1 MVNEKVTEFY
11 NKNASKYYKERVLS
25 GGSLFNEYIEMPAV
39 IKLLNENFVAK
50 RILDVGCGL
59 GVYSKLLSEKGGKV
73 TAIDSSKEMINH
85 AKILCT
91 GLSVNFIHQPFES
104 FVPAN
109 DETFDIIL
117 GSFMLSY
124 FEDLTFVFSK
134 ISNILS
140 ASGICIM
147 SMLHP
152 LRLSSV
158 RNETGVYSIVDY
170 FDNNSIYASD
180 FLNDNEILYLK
191 KWTISD
197 ITQSAS
203 NSGLLV
209 DLIKEP
215 KPQNIPDK
223 FINPK
228 TSYLE
233 KCPSVIIF
241 KFVKNNP
248 WIKQNL

>member
-1 MVNEKVTEFY
+1 MFNEKVTEFY
-11 NKNASKYYKERVLS
+11 NKNASKYYEERVLS

-39 IKLLNENFVAK
+39 IQMLSESLVSK

-59 GVYSKLLSEKGGKV
+59 GVFSKLLSEKGGKV
-73 TAIDSSKEMINH
+73 TAIDSSEKMISH
-85 AKILCT
+85 AKALCT

-104 FVPAN
+104 FVPVQ
-109 DETFDIIL
+109 DETFDVIL

-124 FEDLTFVFSK
+124 FEDLTFLFSK
-134 ISNILS
+134 ISHILS
-140 ASGICIM
+140 STGICIM

-158 RNETGVYSIVDY
+158 RGETGVYSIIDY

-180 FLNDNEILYLK
+180 FLNNNEILYLK

-203 NSGLLV
+203 ESGLLV

-215 KPQNIPDK
+215 KPQNIPEK
-223 FINPK
+223 FINSK

-233 KCPSVIIF
+233 KCPAVIIF
-241 KFVKNNP
+241 KFVKNNS
-248 WIKQNL
+248 WRK